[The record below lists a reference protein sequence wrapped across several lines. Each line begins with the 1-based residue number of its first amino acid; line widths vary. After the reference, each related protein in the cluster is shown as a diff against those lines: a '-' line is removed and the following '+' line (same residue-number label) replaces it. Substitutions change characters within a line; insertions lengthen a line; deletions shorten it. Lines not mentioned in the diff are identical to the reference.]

1 MKLATYV
8 LDSIPRIGIVHDDDR
23 RVFDLA
29 HAAALAELAP
39 GFDNM
44 LALIDSGPKGLEN
57 ARRLVER
64 YGQDESLS
72 VELDRV
78 RLLSPVPRPRQIR
91 DAMTFPGHIRQAGAG
106 MRRLAS
112 RLNGQTP
119 SAADKPLAEVPD
131 HHLNQPVVY
140 FSNRMNVVG
149 HDAVIRWPAYSSVID
164 FEVEFG
170 IFIGRDGT
178 NIAAGKARSH
188 IFGYSVFNDFS
199 ARDTQIVEARGG
211 MGPGKAKSFDGANA
225 IGPWIVT
232 ADEIPNPYGLKM
244 AARVNGETW
253 TSGDSSDMLHHFE
266 DIIAF
271 ITRDESIVAGEFIG
285 SGTMSSGCGLELD
298 RYLNDGDVI
307 EIDVEQIGIL
317 RNRIDAR
324 NKSNRSDCPN
334 ASIDRFLS
342 PA

>member
-1 MKLATYV
+1 MKLASYAVAAT
-8 LDSIPRIGIVHDDDR
+8 PQIGIVHDGDR
-23 RVFDLA
+23 RVFNL
-29 HAAALAELAP
+29 AAAAVLAGTAFR
-39 GFDNM
+39 GFDSM
-44 LALIDSGPKGLEN
+44 LALIDSGPEGLEK
-57 ARRLVER
+57 ASRLFER
-64 YGQDESLS
+64 YGSDDTLS
-72 VELDRV
+72 VGLNAV

-112 RLNGQTP
+112 RLNGETP
-119 SAADKPLAEVPD
+119 SPADKPLAEVPD
-131 HHLNQPVVY
+131 HHRNQPVVY

-149 HDAVIRWPAYSSVID
+149 QDAVISWPAYSRVID

-178 NIAAGKARSH
+178 DIPAAKARRH
-188 IFGYSVFNDFS
+188 IFGYSIFNDFS
-199 ARDTQIVEARGG
+199 ARDAQLIEARGG
-211 MGPGKAKSFDGANA
+211 MGPGKAKSFNGANA

-232 ADEIPNPYGLKM
+232 TDEIPDPYVLQM

-271 ITRDESIVAGEFIG
+271 VTRNETIFAGEFIG

-298 RYLNDGDVI
+298 RYLADGDVI
-307 EIDVEQIGIL
+307 EIDVEKIGIL
-317 RNRIDAR
+317 RNRIDA
-324 NKSNRSDCPN
+324 NIS
-334 ASIDRFLS
+334 S
-342 PA
+342 PTADS